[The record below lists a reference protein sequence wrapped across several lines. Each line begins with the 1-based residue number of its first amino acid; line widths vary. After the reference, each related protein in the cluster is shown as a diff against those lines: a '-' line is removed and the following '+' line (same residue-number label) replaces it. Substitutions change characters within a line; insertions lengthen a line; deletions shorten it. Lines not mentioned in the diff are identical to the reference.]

1 MTVSQPIDVRI
12 CLHAFY
18 VTQYQVKRL
27 NGALE
32 FTLTSSLTSKRN
44 MKKFSF
50 LPNSSPVQAYRPL
63 QAKFYKT
70 FKHFQNQ
77 RGSNSATMHVKNSGW
92 SMSNFQDYRKSE
104 IQRRHS
110 IAFYSPVVRMSNK
123 VFKDNHFVS
132 LKRMKTTENA
142 ADTNCFTD

>member
-1 MTVSQPIDVRI
+1 MTVDVKL

-18 VTQYQVKRL
+18 VTQYQMERL
-27 NGALE
+27 NDALE
-32 FTLTSSLTSKRN
+32 FTLTSYLTHKRN

-50 LPNSSPVQAYRPL
+50 LSKSSPVQACRPL

-77 RGSNSATMHVKNSGW
+77 RGTNSATMHVKNSGW
-92 SMSNFQDYRKSE
+92 SMSNFQDLPKNE

-110 IAFYSPVVRMSNK
+110 ITFYSPVVRMSN
-123 VFKDNHFVS
+123 
-132 LKRMKTTENA
+132 
-142 ADTNCFTD
+142 